1 MSILQL
7 RQYEPVPLRIAAP
20 ISAPEIRERN
30 RAVCIRSAGELESG
44 LPCIQASP
52 KDEGVVAMIVRRPDT
67 DRREEVDIG
76 ELDVD
81 AGLVGDNW
89 RTRGSGMTKDGSAH
103 PDMQLTLMN
112 SRTISLLAGSRDRW
126 ALAGDQFFVELD
138 LSKENLPA
146 GTRLVIG
153 SATVEVTAVP
163 HTGCKKFMSRFGVEA
178 LKFVNS
184 RRGRELC
191 LRGINARVVVPG
203 RVEAGDKIQK
213 ELPQTQ

>member
-1 MSILQL
+1 M
-7 RQYEPVPLRIAAP
+7 RF
-20 ISAPEIRERN
+20 
-30 RAVCIRSAGELESG
+30 RSADELEAG
-44 LPCIQASP
+44 LPRIHASP
-52 KDEGVVAMIVRRPDT
+52 QDAGMVEMIVRRPDT
-67 DRREEVDIG
+67 DRREEVDVG

-81 AGLVGDNW
+81 SGLIGDNW

-103 PDMQLTLMN
+103 PGMQLTLMN
-112 SRTISLLAGSRDRW
+112 SRTISLLAGSRERW
-126 ALAGDQFFVELD
+126 ALAGDQFYVDLD

-146 GTRLVIG
+146 GTRLVMG

-163 HTGCKKFMSRFGVEA
+163 HTGCKKFMSRFGAEA

-191 LRGINARVVVPG
+191 LRGINARVVKPG

-213 ELPQTQ
+213 EQAESP

>member
-1 MSILQL
+1 M
-7 RQYEPVPLRIAAP
+7 YF
-20 ISAPEIRERN
+20 
-30 RAVCIRSAGELESG
+30 RSAGELEAG
-44 LPCIQASP
+44 LPGIKASP

-67 DRREEVDIG
+67 NRREELDIG

-81 AGLVGDNW
+81 GGLVGDNW

-112 SRTISLLAGSRDRW
+112 SRTVSLIAGSRDNW
-126 ALAGDQFFVELD
+126 ALAGDQFYVDLD
-138 LSKENLPA
+138 LSKENLPP
-146 GTRLVIG
+146 GTRLLMG
-153 SATVEVTAVP
+153 STTVEVTAVP

-191 LRGINARVVVPG
+191 LRGINARVVVSG
-203 RVEAGDKIQK
+203 RVASGCKIQK
-213 ELPQTQ
+213 EQAQTP